1 MAVYEYVAKD
11 AAGREFSGVYS
22 EINNVEVLQDELA
35 KIDCVL
41 IKARHKKS
49 LTPKKQKIKKSEI
62 VTFAYKFAGMYS
74 AGLPILSCLETME
87 EQTAN
92 PSFKYIIADVKHS
105 VQTGSNLKEA
115 CARHGQLFSKFFLGM
130 IEAGEASGKLGT
142 TLHMSA
148 QYLEKREEIKRKIIS
163 AFAYPVIVTVLCFAV
178 IIFLLTFVMPTFA
191 QMYSQAGLDLPG
203 PTLVLIA
210 FSSVIIHKWWILLI
224 IIGIITACIKWLF
237 KKPKVQLGWDSFKL
251 NMPFF
256 GKLNRLLAASHF
268 TRTFA
273 MLTSV
278 GVPLIDAIELFG
290 AVTQNRCFSEI
301 TADMKQMVKAGFTV
315 TKTFKCFPIFP
326 SLIVELAASG
336 EQSGQLPDM
345 LGKGADL
352 LDKDIDT
359 TINSYLTKLEP
370 ALTLTM
376 GLIVGL
382 ILIGAYLPMFDYMG
396 RITN

>member
-1 MAVYEYVAKD
+1 
-11 AAGREFSGVYS
+11 
-22 EINNVEVLQDELA
+22 
-35 KIDCVL
+35 
-41 IKARHKKS
+41 
-49 LTPKKQKIKKSEI
+49 
-62 VTFAYKFAGMYS
+62 
-74 AGLPILSCLETME
+74 
-87 EQTAN
+87 
-92 PSFKYIIADVKHS
+92 
-105 VQTGSNLKEA
+105 
-115 CARHGQLFSKFFLGM
+115 
-130 IEAGEASGKLGT
+130 
-142 TLHMSA
+142 
-148 QYLEKREEIKRKIIS
+148 
-163 AFAYPVIVTVLCFAV
+163 
-178 IIFLLTFVMPTFA
+178 
-191 QMYSQAGLDLPG
+191 
-203 PTLVLIA
+203 LIA